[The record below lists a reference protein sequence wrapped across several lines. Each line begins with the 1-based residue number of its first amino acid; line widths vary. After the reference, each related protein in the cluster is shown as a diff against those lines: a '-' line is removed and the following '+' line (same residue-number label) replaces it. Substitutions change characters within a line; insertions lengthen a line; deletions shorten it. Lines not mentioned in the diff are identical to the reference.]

1 MAKNKIF
8 LWIQTALCV
17 LIAVL
22 LASSAV
28 RIFIDGSAYQ
38 AAGHPSEWIYTR
50 EKAAVALMP
59 ILPLFLLSFAM
70 TVYGLV
76 KGIEDEEADKPVQDV
91 ERTRDLVCARVAQP
105 SEEMAKERG
114 LQKKLLL
121 GGWIGFAVCMIPILL
136 YITNG
141 AHFALTDAEG
151 LDHSIVSM
159 IAYVVPWTV
168 LGLAC
173 LVVTTVLQGR
183 IIQREA
189 DAATALMKEAAA
201 AKAAEAAKAGA
212 ESAKTAEAPSADA
225 ESAKAPSASKAAA
238 PAAKAPAA
246 AKAGAPLYNT
256 SPETARRRILI
267 RRVLLVAAV
276 IFVVLGVQNGSMK
289 DVLVKAI
296 RICTECVG
304 LG

>member
-1 MAKNKIF
+1 MTKNKIF
-8 LWIQTALCV
+8 LWVQSALCV
-17 LIAVL
+17 LIAIL
-22 LASSAV
+22 LAVAAV

-50 EKAAVALMP
+50 EKVSAALLP
-59 ILPLFLLSFAM
+59 IFPLFLLSFAM

-76 KGIEDEEADKPVQDV
+76 KGIEDEEAGKPVQDV
-91 ERTRDLVCARVAQP
+91 ERARDLVCARIAQP
-105 SEEMAKERG
+105 SEAMAKERA

-121 GGWIGFAVCMIPILL
+121 GGWIGFAVCMIPILI

-159 IAYVVPWTV
+159 ITFVVPWTV

-173 LVVTTVLQGR
+173 LIVTTVLQGKSM
-183 IIQREA
+183 QREA
-189 DAATALMKEAAA
+189 DAAAALMKEAAA
-201 AKAAEAAKAGA
+201 AKSAEAASAAAAKA
-212 ESAKTAEAPSADA
+212 AEAPSAGA
-225 ESAKAPSASKAAA
+225 ETVKAASASKAA
-238 PAAKAPAA
+238 
-246 AKAGAPLYNT
+246 APLYNT
-256 SPETARRRILI
+256 SPETARRRVII

>member
-8 LWIQTALCV
+8 LWIQTALCA
-17 LIAVL
+17 LIAIL
-22 LASSAV
+22 LAVAAV
-28 RIFIDGSAYQ
+28 RIFLDGSAYQ

-50 EKAAVALMP
+50 EKVTAALMP
-59 ILPLFLLSFAM
+59 VLPLFLLSFAM
-70 TVYGLV
+70 TVYGLAR
-76 KGIEDEEADKPVQDV
+76 GIEDEEADKPVHDV
-91 ERTRDLVCARVAQP
+91 ERARDLVCARIAEP
-105 SEEMAKERG
+105 SEEMAKERA

-173 LVVTTVLQGR
+173 LIVTTVLQGKSM
-183 IIQREA
+183 QREA

-201 AKAAEAAKAGA
+201 TKAAQAA
-212 ESAKTAEAPSADA
+212 SAD
-225 ESAKAPSASKAAA
+225 A

-246 AKAGAPLYNT
+246 SKAVAPLYNT

-276 IFVVLGVQNGSMK
+276 IFVILGVQNGSMK

>member
-8 LWIQTALCV
+8 LWVQTALCA
-17 LIAVL
+17 LIAIL
-22 LASSAV
+22 LAVAAV
-28 RIFIDGSAYQ
+28 RIFLDGSAYQ

-50 EKAAVALMP
+50 EKVTAALMP

-70 TVYGLV
+70 TVYSLV
-76 KGIEDEEADKPVQDV
+76 KDIKDEEADKPVQDV
-91 ERTRDLVCARVAQP
+91 ERARDLVCARVAQP
-105 SEEMAKERG
+105 SEEMAKERA
-114 LQKKLLL
+114 LQKKLQL

-159 IAYVVPWTV
+159 VAFVVPWTV
-168 LGLAC
+168 IGLAC

-183 IIQREA
+183 SIQREA

-201 AKAAEAAKAGA
+201 TKAAEAA
-212 ESAKTAEAPSADA
+212 SADA
-225 ESAKAPSASKAAA
+225 S
-238 PAAKAPAA
+238 AAKAPAA

>member
-1 MAKNKIF
+1 MTKNKIF
-8 LWIQTALCV
+8 LWIQTALCA

-22 LASSAV
+22 LAVAAV
-28 RIFIDGSAYQ
+28 RIFLDGSAYQ

-50 EKAAVALMP
+50 EKVTAALMP

-105 SEEMAKERG
+105 SEEMAKERA
-114 LQKKLLL
+114 LQKKLQL

-173 LVVTTVLQGR
+173 LIVTTVLQGKSM
-183 IIQREA
+183 QRETE
-189 DAATALMKEAAA
+189 AASARMKEAAA
-201 AKAAEAAKAGA
+201 AKAAGAANAA
-212 ESAKTAEAPSADA
+212 ET
-225 ESAKAPSASKAAA
+225 
-238 PAAKAPAA
+238 AKAPAA

>member
-1 MAKNKIF
+1 MTKNKIF
-8 LWIQTALCV
+8 LWIQTALCA
-17 LIAVL
+17 LIAIL
-22 LASSAV
+22 LAVAAV
-28 RIFIDGSAYQ
+28 RIFLDGSVYQ

-50 EKAAVALMP
+50 EKAAAALMP

-105 SEEMAKERG
+105 SEEMAKEQA
-114 LQKKLLL
+114 LQKKLQL
-121 GGWIGFAVCMIPILL
+121 GGWIGFAVCMLPILL

-159 IAYVVPWTV
+159 VAFVVPWTV
-168 LGLAC
+168 IGLAC

-183 IIQREA
+183 SIQREA

-225 ESAKAPSASKAAA
+225 ESEKAPSASKAA
-238 PAAKAPAA
+238 
-246 AKAGAPLYNT
+246 APLYNT
-256 SPETARRRILI
+256 SPETARKRVII

>member
-1 MAKNKIF
+1 MTKNKIF
-8 LWIQTALCV
+8 LWVQTALCV

-50 EKAAVALMP
+50 EKAAAALMP

-105 SEEMAKERG
+105 SEEMAKEYG
-114 LQKKLLL
+114 LQKKFLL
-121 GGWIGFAVCMIPILL
+121 GGWIGFAVCMIPFLL

-159 IAYVVPWTV
+159 VAFVVPWTV

-173 LVVTTVLQGR
+173 LIVTTVLQGR
-183 IIQREA
+183 SMQREA

-201 AKAAEAAKAGA
+201 AKAAQAANA
-212 ESAKTAEAPSADA
+212 A

-238 PAAKAPAA
+238 L
-246 AKAGAPLYNT
+246 LYNT

>member
-1 MAKNKIF
+1 MVKNKIF
-8 LWIQTALCV
+8 LWVQTALCV

-50 EKAAVALMP
+50 EKVTAALMP

-70 TVYGLV
+70 TVYSLV
-76 KGIEDEEADKPVQDV
+76 KDIKDEEADKPVQDV
-91 ERTRDLVCARVAQP
+91 ERARDLVCARVAQP
-105 SEEMAKERG
+105 SEEMAKERA
-114 LQKKLLL
+114 LQKKLRL

-173 LVVTTVLQGR
+173 LIVTTVLQGKSM
-183 IIQREA
+183 QREA

-201 AKAAEAAKAGA
+201 AKAAKAAKAAA
-212 ESAKTAEAPSADA
+212 ESAKTAEAPSAGA

-238 PAAKAPAA
+238 P
-246 AKAGAPLYNT
+246 LYNT
-256 SPETARRRILI
+256 SPETARRRVII

>member
-1 MAKNKIF
+1 MTKNKIF
-8 LWIQTALCV
+8 LWIQTALCA
-17 LIAVL
+17 LIAIL
-22 LASSAV
+22 LAVAAV
-28 RIFIDGSAYQ
+28 RIFLDGSAYQ

-50 EKAAVALMP
+50 EKVTAALMP

-70 TVYGLV
+70 TVYSLV
-76 KGIEDEEADKPVQDV
+76 KDIKDEEADKPVQDV
-91 ERTRDLVCARVAQP
+91 ERALDLVCARVAQP
-105 SEEMAKERG
+105 SEEMAKERA
-114 LQKKLLL
+114 LQKKLQL

-173 LVVTTVLQGR
+173 LIVTTVLQGKSM
-183 IIQREA
+183 QREA

-201 AKAAEAAKAGA
+201 AKAAKAAKAAA
-212 ESAKTAEAPSADA
+212 ESAKTAEAPSAGA

-238 PAAKAPAA
+238 P
-246 AKAGAPLYNT
+246 LYNT
-256 SPETARRRILI
+256 SPETARRRVII

>member
-1 MAKNKIF
+1 
-8 LWIQTALCV
+8 
-17 LIAVL
+17 
-22 LASSAV
+22 
-28 RIFIDGSAYQ
+28 
-38 AAGHPSEWIYTR
+38 
-50 EKAAVALMP
+50 MP
-59 ILPLFLLSFAM
+59 VLPLFLLSFAM
-70 TVYGLV
+70 TVYSLV
-76 KGIEDEEADKPVQDV
+76 KDIKDEEADKSIQDV
-91 ERTRDLVCARVAQP
+91 ERARDLVCARVAQP
-105 SEEMAKERG
+105 SEEMAKERA
-114 LQKKLLL
+114 LQKKLQL

-159 IAYVVPWTV
+159 ITFVVPWTV
-168 LGLAC
+168 IGLAC
-173 LVVTTVLQGR
+173 LVVTTVLQGKSM
-183 IIQREA
+183 QRES
-189 DAATALMKEAAA
+189 DAASARMKEAAA
-201 AKAAEAAKAGA
+201 AKAAGAANAA
-212 ESAKTAEAPSADA
+212 ET
-225 ESAKAPSASKAAA
+225 
-238 PAAKAPAA
+238 AKAPAA

-276 IFVVLGVQNGSMK
+276 IFIVLGVQNGSMK

>member
-1 MAKNKIF
+1 MTKNKIF
-8 LWIQTALCV
+8 LWVQTALCV
-17 LIAVL
+17 LIAIL

-50 EKAAVALMP
+50 EKAAAALMP
-59 ILPLFLLSFAM
+59 ILPVFLLSFAM

-91 ERTRDLVCARVAQP
+91 ERTRDLVCAHVAQP

-173 LVVTTVLQGR
+173 LIVTTVLQGKSM
-183 IIQREA
+183 QREA

-201 AKAAEAAKAGA
+201 AKAAEAA
-212 ESAKTAEAPSADA
+212 SADA
-225 ESAKAPSASKAAA
+225 
-238 PAAKAPAA
+238 PAANAPAA

-256 SPETARRRILI
+256 SPETARRRVLI

>member
-8 LWIQTALCV
+8 LWIQTALCA
-17 LIAVL
+17 LIAIL
-22 LASSAV
+22 LAVAAV
-28 RIFIDGSAYQ
+28 RIFLDGSAYQ

-50 EKAAVALMP
+50 EKVTAALMP
-59 ILPLFLLSFAM
+59 VLPLFLLSFAM
-70 TVYGLV
+70 TVYSLV
-76 KGIEDEEADKPVQDV
+76 KDIKDEEADKSIQDV
-91 ERTRDLVCARVAQP
+91 ERARDLVCARVAQP
-105 SEEMAKERG
+105 SEEMAKERA
-114 LQKKLLL
+114 LQKKLQL

-173 LVVTTVLQGR
+173 LIVTTVLQGKSM
-183 IIQREA
+183 QRETE
-189 DAATALMKEAAA
+189 AASARMKEAAA
-201 AKAAEAAKAGA
+201 AKAAGAANAA
-212 ESAKTAEAPSADA
+212 ET
-225 ESAKAPSASKAAA
+225 
-238 PAAKAPAA
+238 AKAPAA

>member
-1 MAKNKIF
+1 MTKNKIF
-8 LWIQTALCV
+8 LWIQTALCA

-22 LASSAV
+22 LAVAAV
-28 RIFIDGSAYQ
+28 RIFLDGSAYQ

-50 EKAAVALMP
+50 EKVTAALMP

-70 TVYGLV
+70 TVYSLV
-76 KGIEDEEADKPVQDV
+76 KDIKDEEADKPVQDV
-91 ERTRDLVCARVAQP
+91 ERARDLVCARVAQP
-105 SEEMAKERG
+105 SEEMKERA
-114 LQKKLLL
+114 LQKKLQL

-159 IAYVVPWTV
+159 VAFVVPWTV
-168 LGLAC
+168 IGLAC

-183 IIQREA
+183 SIQREA

-201 AKAAEAAKAGA
+201 AKAAQAAKSGA
-212 ESAKTAEAPSADA
+212 ESAKTAEAPSAGA

-238 PAAKAPAA
+238 P
-246 AKAGAPLYNT
+246 LYNT
-256 SPETARRRILI
+256 SPETSRRRVLI

-276 IFVVLGVQNGSMK
+276 IFVVLGFQNGSMK

>member
-1 MAKNKIF
+1 MTKNKIF
-8 LWIQTALCV
+8 LWIQTALCA
-17 LIAVL
+17 LIAIL
-22 LASSAV
+22 LAVAAV
-28 RIFIDGSAYQ
+28 RIFLDGSAYQ

-50 EKAAVALMP
+50 EKVTAALMP

-91 ERTRDLVCARVAQP
+91 ERTRDLVCACVAQP

-151 LDHSIVSM
+151 LDHSILSM

-183 IIQREA
+183 SMQREA

-201 AKAAEAAKAGA
+201 AKAAQAA
-212 ESAKTAEAPSADA
+212 SAD
-225 ESAKAPSASKAAA
+225 A

>member
-8 LWIQTALCV
+8 LWIQTALCM
-17 LIAVL
+17 LIAIL

-50 EKAAVALMP
+50 EKAAAALMP

-76 KGIEDEEADKPVQDV
+76 KGIEDEKADKPVQDV
-91 ERTRDLVCARVAQP
+91 ERARDLVCARVAQP

-173 LVVTTVLQGR
+173 LIVTTVLQGKSM
-183 IIQREA
+183 QREA

-238 PAAKAPAA
+238 P
-246 AKAGAPLYNT
+246 LYNT
-256 SPETARRRILI
+256 SPETARKRVII

-289 DVLVKAI
+289 DVIVKAI

>member
-1 MAKNKIF
+1 MTKNKIF
-8 LWIQTALCV
+8 LWVHTALCV
-17 LIAVL
+17 LIAIL
-22 LASSAV
+22 LAVTAV

-50 EKAAVALMP
+50 EKVGAALMP
-59 ILPLFLLSFAM
+59 ILPLFLISFAM

-76 KGIEDEEADKPVQDV
+76 KDIKDEEADKPVQDV
-91 ERTRDLVCARVAQP
+91 ERARDLVCARVAQP
-105 SEEMAKERG
+105 SEEMAKERA
-114 LQKKLLL
+114 LQKKLQL

-159 IAYVVPWTV
+159 VAFVVPWTV
-168 LGLAC
+168 IGLAC
-173 LVVTTVLQGR
+173 LVVATVLQGR
-183 IIQREA
+183 SIQREA

-201 AKAAEAAKAGA
+201 AKAAEAA
-212 ESAKTAEAPSADA
+212 SAD
-225 ESAKAPSASKAAA
+225 A

>member
-1 MAKNKIF
+1 MTKNKIF
-8 LWIQTALCV
+8 LWIQTALCA
-17 LIAVL
+17 LIAIL
-22 LASSAV
+22 LAVAAV
-28 RIFIDGSAYQ
+28 RIFLDGSAYQ

-50 EKAAVALMP
+50 EKAAAALMP

-70 TVYGLV
+70 AVYSLV
-76 KGIEDEEADKPVQDV
+76 KDIKDEEADKPVQDV
-91 ERTRDLVCARVAQP
+91 ERARDLVCARVAQP
-105 SEEMAKERG
+105 SEEMAKERA
-114 LQKKLLL
+114 LQKKLQL

-159 IAYVVPWTV
+159 VAFVVPWTV
-168 LGLAC
+168 IGLAC

-183 IIQREA
+183 SIQREA
-189 DAATALMKEAAA
+189 DAATALIKEAAA
-201 AKAAEAAKAGA
+201 AKAAQAA
-212 ESAKTAEAPSADA
+212 SAD
-225 ESAKAPSASKAAA
+225 A

>member
-28 RIFIDGSAYQ
+28 RIFIDSSAYQ

-50 EKAAVALMP
+50 EKAAAALMP

-114 LQKKLLL
+114 LLKKLLL

-173 LVVTTVLQGR
+173 LIVTTVLQGKSM
-183 IIQREA
+183 QREA

-238 PAAKAPAA
+238 P
-246 AKAGAPLYNT
+246 LYNT
-256 SPETARRRILI
+256 SPETARRRVII

>member
-1 MAKNKIF
+1 MTKNKIF
-8 LWIQTALCV
+8 LWIQTALCA
-17 LIAVL
+17 LIAIL
-22 LASSAV
+22 LAVAAV
-28 RIFIDGSAYQ
+28 RIFLDGSAYQ

-50 EKAAVALMP
+50 EKVTAALMP

-105 SEEMAKERG
+105 SEEMAKERA
-114 LQKKLLL
+114 LQKKLQL

-159 IAYVVPWTV
+159 VAFVVPWTV
-168 LGLAC
+168 IGLAC
-173 LVVTTVLQGR
+173 LVVATVLQGKS
-183 IIQREA
+183 IQRETE
-189 DAATALMKEAAA
+189 AASARMKEAAA
-201 AKAAEAAKAGA
+201 AKAAQAA
-212 ESAKTAEAPSADA
+212 SAD
-225 ESAKAPSASKAAA
+225 A

-246 AKAGAPLYNT
+246 AKAGASLYNT

>member
-17 LIAVL
+17 LIAIL
-22 LASSAV
+22 LVSSAV

-50 EKAAVALMP
+50 EKAAAALMP

-105 SEEMAKERG
+105 SEEMAKECG
-114 LQKKLLL
+114 LQKKFLL

-173 LVVTTVLQGR
+173 LIVTTVLQGKSM
-183 IIQREA
+183 QREA

-201 AKAAEAAKAGA
+201 AKAAEAANAA
-212 ESAKTAEAPSADA
+212 A

-238 PAAKAPAA
+238 P
-246 AKAGAPLYNT
+246 LYNT
-256 SPETARRRILI
+256 SI
-267 RRVLLVAAV
+267 
-276 IFVVLGVQNGSMK
+276 
-289 DVLVKAI
+289 
-296 RICTECVG
+296 
-304 LG
+304 

>member
-8 LWIQTALCV
+8 LWVQTALCA
-17 LIAVL
+17 LIAIL
-22 LASSAV
+22 LAVAAV
-28 RIFIDGSAYQ
+28 RIFLDGSAYQ

-50 EKAAVALMP
+50 EKVTAALMP

-70 TVYGLV
+70 TVYSLV
-76 KGIEDEEADKPVQDV
+76 KDIKDEEADKPVQDV
-91 ERTRDLVCARVAQP
+91 ERARDLVCARVAQP
-105 SEEMAKERG
+105 SEEMAKERA
-114 LQKKLLL
+114 LQKKLRL

-173 LVVTTVLQGR
+173 LIVTTVLQGKSM
-183 IIQREA
+183 QREA

-201 AKAAEAAKAGA
+201 AKAAKAAKAAA
-212 ESAKTAEAPSADA
+212 ESAKTAEAPSAGA

-238 PAAKAPAA
+238 P
-246 AKAGAPLYNT
+246 LYNT
-256 SPETARRRILI
+256 SPETARRRVII

>member
-1 MAKNKIF
+1 MTKNKIF
-8 LWIQTALCV
+8 LWIQTALCA
-17 LIAVL
+17 LIAIL
-22 LASSAV
+22 LAVAAV
-28 RIFIDGSAYQ
+28 QIFLDGSAYQ

-50 EKAAVALMP
+50 EKVTAALMP

-70 TVYGLV
+70 TVYSLV
-76 KGIEDEEADKPVQDV
+76 KDIKDEEADKPVQDV
-91 ERTRDLVCARVAQP
+91 ERARDLVCARVAQP
-105 SEEMAKERG
+105 SEEMAKERA
-114 LQKKLLL
+114 LQKKLQL

-159 IAYVVPWTV
+159 VAFVVPWTV
-168 LGLAC
+168 IGLAC
-173 LVVTTVLQGR
+173 LVVTTVLQGKSM
-183 IIQREA
+183 QREA

-201 AKAAEAAKAGA
+201 AKAAKAAKAAA
-212 ESAKTAEAPSADA
+212 ESAKTAEAPSAGA

-238 PAAKAPAA
+238 L
-246 AKAGAPLYNT
+246 LYNT

>member
-1 MAKNKIF
+1 MVKNKIF
-8 LWIQTALCV
+8 LWVQTALCV

-50 EKAAVALMP
+50 EKVTAALMP

-70 TVYGLV
+70 TVYSLV
-76 KGIEDEEADKPVQDV
+76 KDIKDEEADKPVQDV
-91 ERTRDLVCARVAQP
+91 ERARDLVCARVAQP
-105 SEEMAKERG
+105 SEEMAKERA
-114 LQKKLLL
+114 LQKKLRL

-173 LVVTTVLQGR
+173 LIVTTVLQGKSM
-183 IIQREA
+183 QREA

-201 AKAAEAAKAGA
+201 AKAAQAAKSGA
-212 ESAKTAEAPSADA
+212 ESAKTAEAPSAGA
-225 ESAKAPSASKAAA
+225 ESAKAPRASKAA
-238 PAAKAPAA
+238 
-246 AKAGAPLYNT
+246 APLYNT
-256 SPETARRRILI
+256 SPETARRRVII

>member
-1 MAKNKIF
+1 MTKNKIF
-8 LWIQTALCV
+8 LWIQTALCA
-17 LIAVL
+17 LIAIL
-22 LASSAV
+22 LAVAAV
-28 RIFIDGSAYQ
+28 QIFLDGSAYQ

-50 EKAAVALMP
+50 EKVTAALMP

-70 TVYGLV
+70 TVYSLV
-76 KGIEDEEADKPVQDV
+76 KDIKDEEADKPVQDV
-91 ERTRDLVCARVAQP
+91 ERARDLVCARVAQP
-105 SEEMAKERG
+105 SEEMAKERA
-114 LQKKLLL
+114 LQKKLQL

-159 IAYVVPWTV
+159 VAFVVPWTV
-168 LGLAC
+168 IGLAC

-183 IIQREA
+183 SIQREA

-201 AKAAEAAKAGA
+201 AKAAQAAKAG
-212 ESAKTAEAPSADA
+212 A
-225 ESAKAPSASKAAA
+225 ESAKAPSASKAA
-238 PAAKAPAA
+238 
-246 AKAGAPLYNT
+246 APLYNT

>member
-1 MAKNKIF
+1 MVKNKIF
-8 LWIQTALCV
+8 LWVQTALCV

-50 EKAAVALMP
+50 EKVTAALMP

-91 ERTRDLVCARVAQP
+91 ERARDLVCARVAQP
-105 SEEMAKERG
+105 SEEMAKERA
-114 LQKKLLL
+114 LQKKLQL

-173 LVVTTVLQGR
+173 LIVTTVLQGKSM
-183 IIQREA
+183 QREA
-189 DAATALMKEAAA
+189 DAASTLMKEAAA
-201 AKAAEAAKAGA
+201 AKAAEAPSAGA
-212 ESAKTAEAPSADA
+212 ESAKTAEAPSAGA
-225 ESAKAPSASKAAA
+225 ESAKAPSASKAV
-238 PAAKAPAA
+238 
-246 AKAGAPLYNT
+246 APLYNA
-256 SPETARRRILI
+256 SPETARRRVII

>member
-1 MAKNKIF
+1 MAKNEIF

-17 LIAVL
+17 LIAIL

-50 EKAAVALMP
+50 EKAAAVLMP
-59 ILPLFLLSFAM
+59 MLPLFLLSFAM
-70 TVYGLV
+70 TVYSLV
-76 KGIEDEEADKPVQDV
+76 KDIKDEEADKPVQDV
-91 ERTRDLVCARVAQP
+91 ERARDLVCARVAQP
-105 SEEMAKERG
+105 SEEMAKEQA

-121 GGWIGFAVCMIPILL
+121 GGWIGFAVCMLPILL

-159 IAYVVPWTV
+159 VAFVVPWTV
-168 LGLAC
+168 IGLAC

-183 IIQREA
+183 SIQREA

-212 ESAKTAEAPSADA
+212 ESAK
-225 ESAKAPSASKAAA
+225 APSASKAA
-238 PAAKAPAA
+238 
-246 AKAGAPLYNT
+246 APLYNT
-256 SPETARRRILI
+256 SPETARKRVII

>member
-1 MAKNKIF
+1 MAKNKKF

-50 EKAAVALMP
+50 EKAAAALMP

-76 KGIEDEEADKPVQDV
+76 KGIEDEKADKPVQDV
-91 ERTRDLVCARVAQP
+91 ERARDLVCARVAQP

-121 GGWIGFAVCMIPILL
+121 GSWIGFAVCMIPILL

-173 LVVTTVLQGR
+173 LIVTTVLQGKSM
-183 IIQREA
+183 QREA

-201 AKAAEAAKAGA
+201 AKAAKAAKAAA
-212 ESAKTAEAPSADA
+212 ESAKTAEAPSAGA
-225 ESAKAPSASKAAA
+225 ESAKAPSASKAA
-238 PAAKAPAA
+238 
-246 AKAGAPLYNT
+246 APLYNT

>member
-1 MAKNKIF
+1 MVKNKIF
-8 LWIQTALCV
+8 LWVQTALCV

-50 EKAAVALMP
+50 EKVTAALMP

-70 TVYGLV
+70 TVYSLV
-76 KGIEDEEADKPVQDV
+76 KDIKDEEADKPVQDV
-91 ERTRDLVCARVAQP
+91 ERARDLVCARVAQP
-105 SEEMAKERG
+105 SEEMAKERA
-114 LQKKLLL
+114 LQKKLRL

-173 LVVTTVLQGR
+173 LIVTTVLQGKSM
-183 IIQREA
+183 QREA

-201 AKAAEAAKAGA
+201 AKAAKAAKAAA
-212 ESAKTAEAPSADA
+212 ESAKTAEAPSAGA

-238 PAAKAPAA
+238 P
-246 AKAGAPLYNT
+246 LYNT
-256 SPETARRRILI
+256 SPETARKRVII

>member
-1 MAKNKIF
+1 MTKNKIF
-8 LWIQTALCV
+8 LWIQTALCA
-17 LIAVL
+17 LIAIL
-22 LASSAV
+22 LAVAAV
-28 RIFIDGSAYQ
+28 RIFLDGSAYQ

-50 EKAAVALMP
+50 KKVTAALMP

-70 TVYGLV
+70 TVYSLV
-76 KGIEDEEADKPVQDV
+76 KDIKDEEADKPVQDV
-91 ERTRDLVCARVAQP
+91 ERARDLVCARVAQP
-105 SEEMAKERG
+105 SEEMAKERA
-114 LQKKLLL
+114 LQKKLQL

-173 LVVTTVLQGR
+173 LIVTTVLQGKSM
-183 IIQREA
+183 QRETE
-189 DAATALMKEAAA
+189 AASARMKEAAA
-201 AKAAEAAKAGA
+201 AKAAQAA
-212 ESAKTAEAPSADA
+212 SAD
-225 ESAKAPSASKAAA
+225 A

-246 AKAGAPLYNT
+246 VKAGAPLYNT

>member
-17 LIAVL
+17 LIAIL
-22 LASSAV
+22 LVSSAV

-50 EKAAVALMP
+50 EKAAAALMP

-105 SEEMAKERG
+105 SEEMAKERA
-114 LQKKLLL
+114 LQKKLQL

-159 IAYVVPWTV
+159 VAFVVPWTV
-168 LGLAC
+168 IGLAC

-183 IIQREA
+183 SIQREA

-201 AKAAEAAKAGA
+201 AKAAQAA
-212 ESAKTAEAPSADA
+212 SAD
-225 ESAKAPSASKAAA
+225 A

-246 AKAGAPLYNT
+246 EKAAAPLYNT
-256 SPETARRRILI
+256 SPETARRRVLI

>member
-1 MAKNKIF
+1 MVKNKIF
-8 LWIQTALCV
+8 LWVQTALCV

-50 EKAAVALMP
+50 EKVTAALMP

-70 TVYGLV
+70 TVYSLV
-76 KGIEDEEADKPVQDV
+76 KDIKDEEADKPVQDV
-91 ERTRDLVCARVAQP
+91 ERARDLVCARVAQP
-105 SEEMAKERG
+105 SEEMAKERA
-114 LQKKLLL
+114 LQKKLRL

-173 LVVTTVLQGR
+173 LIVTTVLQGKSM
-183 IIQREA
+183 QREA

-201 AKAAEAAKAGA
+201 AKAAKAAKAAA
-212 ESAKTAEAPSADA
+212 ESAKTAEAPSAGA

-238 PAAKAPAA
+238 L
-246 AKAGAPLYNT
+246 LYNT

>member
-1 MAKNKIF
+1 MVKNKIF
-8 LWIQTALCV
+8 LWVQTALCV

-50 EKAAVALMP
+50 EKVTAALMP

-70 TVYGLV
+70 TVYSLV
-76 KGIEDEEADKPVQDV
+76 KDIKDEEADKPVQDV
-91 ERTRDLVCARVAQP
+91 ERARDLVCARVAQP
-105 SEEMAKERG
+105 SEEMAKERA
-114 LQKKLLL
+114 LQKKLQL

-159 IAYVVPWTV
+159 VAFVVPWTV
-168 LGLAC
+168 IGLAC

-183 IIQREA
+183 SIQREA

-201 AKAAEAAKAGA
+201 AKAAQAAKSGA
-212 ESAKTAEAPSADA
+212 ESAKTAEAPSAGA

-238 PAAKAPAA
+238 P
-246 AKAGAPLYNT
+246 LYNT
-256 SPETARRRILI
+256 SPETARRRVII

>member
-8 LWIQTALCV
+8 LWVQTALCA
-17 LIAVL
+17 LIAIL
-22 LASSAV
+22 LAVAAV
-28 RIFIDGSAYQ
+28 RIFLDGSAYQ

-50 EKAAVALMP
+50 EKVTAALMP

-70 TVYGLV
+70 TVYSLV
-76 KGIEDEEADKPVQDV
+76 KDIKDEEADKPVQDV
-91 ERTRDLVCARVAQP
+91 ERARDLVCARVAQP
-105 SEEMAKERG
+105 SEEMAKERA
-114 LQKKLLL
+114 LQKKLQL

-159 IAYVVPWTV
+159 VAFVVPWTV
-168 LGLAC
+168 IGLAC
-173 LVVTTVLQGR
+173 LVVATVLQGR
-183 IIQREA
+183 SIQREA

-201 AKAAEAAKAGA
+201 AKAAEAARAGA

-238 PAAKAPAA
+238 P
-246 AKAGAPLYNT
+246 LYNT
-256 SPETARRRILI
+256 SPETAHRRVII

-289 DVLVKAI
+289 DVIVKAI

>member
-1 MAKNKIF
+1 MTKNKIF
-8 LWIQTALCV
+8 LWIQTALCA
-17 LIAVL
+17 LIAIL
-22 LASSAV
+22 LAVAAV
-28 RIFIDGSAYQ
+28 RIFLDGSAYQ

-50 EKAAVALMP
+50 EKAAAVLMP
-59 ILPLFLLSFAM
+59 MLPLFLLSFAM
-70 TVYGLV
+70 TVYSLV
-76 KGIEDEEADKPVQDV
+76 KDIKDEEADKPVQDV
-91 ERTRDLVCARVAQP
+91 ERARDLVCARVAQP
-105 SEEMAKERG
+105 YEEMAKERA
-114 LQKKLLL
+114 LQKKLRL

-159 IAYVVPWTV
+159 VAFVVPWTV
-168 LGLAC
+168 IGLAC
-173 LVVTTVLQGR
+173 LVVTTVLQGKSM
-183 IIQREA
+183 QRES
-189 DAATALMKEAAA
+189 DAASARMKEAAA
-201 AKAAEAAKAGA
+201 AKAAQAA
-212 ESAKTAEAPSADA
+212 SAD
-225 ESAKAPSASKAAA
+225 A

-256 SPETARRRILI
+256 SPETAHRRVII